1 MTLCCDTSTL
11 PIKNEVSV
19 IGLCISYHYTDTLQ
33 YMLPSNYLH
42 FEKIYIAT
50 QEDDIQTIELCK
62 QYRNVDVIFYQFNKD
77 DKKFDKYGALNLI
90 QSIAYKEYPD
100 SWYINIDSDIILPV
114 NFGDLFKTQLN
125 PECIYGCIRLNCT
138 KSSELIH
145 KSKLSKSY
153 MFNNILFSLNKP
165 PSIVG
170 CFQLYKKKVFHKNF
184 NDASE
189 GDLCFCHDNF
199 TMFCRLPIAY
209 IHLGPSG
216 VNWKGKVKDFI
227 IDHDIKNIW
236 FTSTSTENYKYYNHK
251 RNLIK
256 N

>member
-1 MTLCCDTSTL
+1 MDLCRDTEKIPL
-11 PIKNEVSV
+11 KNEVSV
-19 IGLCISYHYTDTLQ
+19 IGLCISYHYIDTLQ
-33 YMLPSNYLH
+33 YMLPSNHLH

-62 QYRNVDVIFYQFNKD
+62 QYSNVEIIFYHFHH
-77 DKKFDKYGALNLI
+77 KKFDKYGALNLI

-114 NFGDLFKTQLN
+114 NFGDLFKMQLN

-138 KSSELIH
+138 KSSELIN

-153 MFNNILFSLNKP
+153 MFNNILCSRIKP
-165 PSIVG
+165 PSIIG
-170 CFQLYKKKVFHKNF
+170 CFQLYKKKVFHKEF
-184 NDASE
+184 DDASE

-199 TMFCRLPIAY
+199 KVFCRLPIAY

-227 IDHDIKNIW
+227 IDHDIKHIG
-236 FTSTSTENYKYYNHK
+236 FTSTSTEMYKYYDHK